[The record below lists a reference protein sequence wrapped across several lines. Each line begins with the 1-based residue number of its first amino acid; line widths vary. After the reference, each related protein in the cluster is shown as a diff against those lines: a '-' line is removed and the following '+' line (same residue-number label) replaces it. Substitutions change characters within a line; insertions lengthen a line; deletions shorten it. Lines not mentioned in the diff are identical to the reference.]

1 MINDSNKLQIVTKIE
16 SWWTDFYNVHDVKF
30 SLFESFHFIFPQW
43 FKRETKLKEIRSVWI
58 NGVRIYQIIDT
69 EAVLVK
75 LWTAVIIKTKTNK
88 STCYTCMYS
97 GCSLLILNSN
107 TKSISYWRRWPFKR
121 ASLNVVHIMISYVL
135 FSFRCDFFEIF
146 NKIPK
151 HTWHKFDY

>member
-30 SLFESFHFIFPQW
+30 SLFETFHSIFPQW

-97 GCSLLILNSN
+97 GCSLLSAHTEFSYQKHFVLTTLTIQACIIKRGSYHNIL
-107 TKSISYWRRWPFKR
+107 R
-121 ASLNVVHIMISYVL
+121 AIL
-135 FSFRCDFFEIF
+135 FSMWLLRNFQ
-146 NKIPK
+146 
-151 HTWHKFDY
+151 